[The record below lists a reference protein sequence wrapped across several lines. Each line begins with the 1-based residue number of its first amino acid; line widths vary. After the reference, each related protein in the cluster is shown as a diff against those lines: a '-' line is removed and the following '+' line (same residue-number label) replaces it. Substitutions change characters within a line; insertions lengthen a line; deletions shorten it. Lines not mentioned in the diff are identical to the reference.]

1 LVLDLAEKPL
11 TTVSVI
17 KADIGSLAGHHIVH
31 PDTMAAAT
39 KVLAEAKMKGIICD
53 FYVTNAGDDL
63 ELIMTHRKGVDS
75 PEIHGIAWDA
85 FKEAAKVS
93 KELGLYAAGQDLLS
107 DAFSGNVRGLGPG
120 VAEMEF
126 VERPSE
132 PIVIFMADKTEPGA
146 FNLPM
151 FKIFA
156 DPFNTAGL
164 VIDPKLHDGF
174 KFEVFDVFEGKSV
187 TLSLPE
193 EMYDLLA
200 IIGTTGRYIVR
211 RVYRKKDNEIAAVVS
226 VERLNLMAGRYV
238 GKDDPVAIV
247 RAQSGFPAVG
257 EILEPFATPHLVAGW
272 MRGSHFGP
280 IMPVPLRYSKCT
292 RFDGPPRI
300 IALGFQVKNARL
312 IGPADLFDDPAFDES
327 RRLANMISDY
337 IRRQGPFMPHRLGP
351 EEMEYTTLPEVL
363 ERLKGRFVSVSGE
376 PKAKRPKVESELLSR
391 HGATE

>member
-1 LVLDLAEKPL
+1 VSEKQL
-11 TTVSVI
+11 TTISVI
-17 KADIGSLAGHHIVH
+17 KADIGSLAGHHVVH
-31 PDTMAAAT
+31 PDTIAAAT
-39 KVLAEAKMKGIICD
+39 KVLAEAKIKGLIVD

-63 ELIMTHRKGVDS
+63 ELIMSHRKGVDS
-75 PEIHGIAWDA
+75 PEIHEVAWEA
-85 FKEAAKVS
+85 FREATKVS
-93 KELGLYAAGQDLLS
+93 RELGLYAAGQDLLS
-107 DAFSGNVRGLGPG
+107 EAFSGNVRGLGPG

-132 PIVIFMADKTEPGA
+132 PIVVFMADKTEPGA

-200 IIGTTGRYIVR
+200 IIGTPGRYIVR
-211 RVYRKKDNEIAAVVS
+211 RVYRKVDGEIAAVVS
-226 VERLNLMAGRYV
+226 VERLSLIAGRYV
-238 GKDDPVAIV
+238 GKDDPVAVV

-280 IMPVPLRYSKCT
+280 LMPVPQRYAKCT

-300 IALGFQVKNARL
+300 VALGFQVKNARL

-327 RRLANMISDY
+327 RRVAQLIADY
-337 IRRQGPFMPHRLGP
+337 IRKQGPFMPHRLGP
-351 EEMEYTTLPEVL
+351 EEMEYTTLPQVL
-363 ERLKGRFVSVSGE
+363 ERLKDRFVAVAGE
-376 PKAKRPKVESELLSR
+376 PKAKRPVVKSELLTHSS
-391 HGATE
+391 E

>member
-1 LVLDLAEKPL
+1 MVERKL
-11 TTVSVI
+11 TTISVI

-31 PDTMAAAT
+31 PDTLAAAT
-39 KVLAEAKMKGIICD
+39 KILAEAKIKGMIED

-63 ELIMTHRKGVDS
+63 ELIMTHRRGVDS
-75 PEIHGIAWDA
+75 PEIHGLAWEA

-164 VIDPKLHDGF
+164 VVDPKLHDGF
-174 KFEVFDVFEGKSV
+174 KFEVFDVFEGRSV
-187 TLSLPE
+187 ELFLPE

-211 RVYRKKDNEIAAVVS
+211 RVYRKRDNEVAAVVS
-226 VERLNLMAGRYV
+226 VERLGLMAGRYV
-238 GKDDPVAIV
+238 GKDDPVAVV

-272 MRGSHFGP
+272 MRGSHYGP
-280 IMPVPLRYSKCT
+280 LMPVPLRYSKCT

-300 IALGFQVKNARL
+300 VALGFQVKDAKL
-312 IGPADLFDDPAFDES
+312 VGPADLFDDPAFDNS
-327 RRLANMISDY
+327 RRTAEVVADY
-337 IRRQGPFMPHRLGP
+337 IRRMGPFMPHRLGP

-363 ERLKGRFVSVSGE
+363 ERLKGRFKAVAGE
-376 PKAKRPKVESELLSR
+376 PKAKKPKIESELLST
-391 HGATE
+391 HTTE

>member
-1 LVLDLAEKPL
+1 MVEKKL

-17 KADIGSLAGHHIVH
+17 KADIGSLAGHHVVH
-31 PDTMAAAT
+31 PDTLAAAT
-39 KVLAEAKMKGIICD
+39 KILAEAKIKGVIED

-75 PEIHGIAWDA
+75 PEVHGLAWEA

-93 KELGLYAAGQDLLS
+93 KDLGLYAAGQDLLS

-132 PIVIFMADKTEPGA
+132 PIVVFMADKTEPGA

-164 VIDPKLHDGF
+164 VVDPKLHDGF
-174 KFEVFDVFEGKSV
+174 KFEVFDVFEGRSV
-187 TLSLPE
+187 ELFLPE

-211 RVYRKKDNEIAAVVS
+211 RVYRKKDNEIAAAVS
-226 VERLNLMAGRYV
+226 VERLGLMAGRYV
-238 GKDDPVAIV
+238 GKDDPVAVV

-257 EILEPFATPHLVAGW
+257 EVLEPFATPHLVAGW
-272 MRGSHFGP
+272 MRGSHYGP

-292 RFDGPPRI
+292 RFDGPPRVV
-300 IALGFQVKNARL
+300 ALGFQVKEAKL
-312 IGPADLFDDPAFDES
+312 VGPADLFDDPAFDNS
-327 RRLANMISDY
+327 RRTAEVVADY
-337 IRRQGPFMPHRLGP
+337 IRRMGPFMPHRLGP

-363 ERLKGRFVSVSGE
+363 ERLKDRFKAVTGE
-376 PKAKRPKVESELLSR
+376 PKAKKPKIESELLST
-391 HGATE
+391 HAAD